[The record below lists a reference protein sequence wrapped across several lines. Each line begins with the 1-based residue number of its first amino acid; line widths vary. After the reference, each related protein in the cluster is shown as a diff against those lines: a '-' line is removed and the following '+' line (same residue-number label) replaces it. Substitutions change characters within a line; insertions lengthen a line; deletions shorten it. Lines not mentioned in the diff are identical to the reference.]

1 MNPRKVMIRAVVMH
15 CPSKHALRSA
25 SWILVRAIDELYGT
39 TYTMHNSAIKS
50 EARCRPFKIERCA
63 HIAIATKQAVQES
76 KALTSYMFRSKC
88 QKNYERTNT
97 EKELRAL
104 SRVSP
109 AIVPSSGSTMLHNPF
124 PVATYLNSDY
134 IPPTILLLPLE
145 IIWPQYQHPHSYI
158 GQHSYSYGYGYGGPL
173 HLPRSHLRHR
183 YSYDYHDHDYD
194 YDYDVGR
201 YRPWSTFS
209 QLTLQSSSSQSLP
222 QRCGT
227 RPVGDERGRELSPAH
242 PENATTRIW
251 FCCRS
256 SVVVSEPF
264 DFIAELQALVELFAA
279 FAFADRRSLGF
290 YATMV
295 RTPGDPTHFIITIH
309 PHHDSGKPRRFRTR
323 QIISSSAIE
332 VEDGGKETRGPVVLK
347 DIWID
352 HDRMRE
358 GDILTQLYNDVDGE
372 DKRLAKKHFLTPI
385 CHGDVLVAPDT
396 ADDTR
401 DIMRRLKTTG

>member
-1 MNPRKVMIRAVVMH
+1 M
-15 CPSKHALRSA
+15 S
-25 SWILVRAIDELYGT
+25 
-39 TYTMHNSAIKS
+39 
-50 EARCRPFKIERCA
+50 
-63 HIAIATKQAVQES
+63 
-76 KALTSYMFRSKC
+76 
-88 QKNYERTNT
+88 
-97 EKELRAL
+97 
-104 SRVSP
+104 
-109 AIVPSSGSTMLHNPF
+109 
-124 PVATYLNSDY
+124 LNS
-134 IPPTILLLPLE
+134 
-145 IIWPQYQHPHSYI
+145 QN
-158 GQHSYSYGYGYGGPL
+158 
-173 HLPRSHLRHR
+173 
-183 YSYDYHDHDYD
+183 
-194 YDYDVGR
+194 
-201 YRPWSTFS
+201 
-209 QLTLQSSSSQSLP
+209 SQSPPRQQALVVHERS
-222 QRCGT
+222 QSRG
-227 RPVGDERGRELSPAH
+227 REALPVGDERGRELSPAH
-242 PENATTRIW
+242 PENAMTRIW

-290 YATMV
+290 YATMWETEEIPHLANHILIWC
-295 RTPGDPTHFIITIH
+295 RTTP
-309 PHHDSGKPRRFRTR
+309 RTR
-323 QIISSSAIE
+323 TRVFEAIE